1 MAMPCGE
8 LNLRSFSGRSGQFS
22 QGGGVQRLKN
32 EFYTTKRTGAGRTIG
47 TVLVCAPRVFS
58 WAKLFPQGVVGG
70 LFFETPPDFRD
81 ARLEL

>member
-32 EFYTTKRTGAGRTIG
+32 EFYTTKRTGARMTIG

-58 WAKLFPQGVVGG
+58 WAKLFPQVSLVVYS
-70 LFFETPPDFRD
+70 LRRHLISATR
-81 ARLEL
+81 A